1 MSSRWYKYW
10 AAAAAALIMTGCTPG
25 NNSTTMT
32 TTPYTVQVCAA
43 YPEEAPLRLILASG
57 AAGMMRLIGDSSRD
71 FVTGTIEVTD
81 RDRVP
86 VVMSSG
92 CTVSLVQKSIT
103 SPDNLIEITNLW
115 KLRVS
120 DKAAFSLEIHNPQ
133 AEGHWNLSGLPI
145 TDLYAELGTV
155 KNAFTFDQ
163 TNPVVMQR
171 AEFQANSGPLVIEG
185 ILNAACREMVARGGA
200 GELTI
205 RFGGKLSEGCR
216 ASVQT
221 GTGPVKITVS
231 PDTPARIII
240 AGSHAIA
247 TGESLIRQDTENDR
261 LVFETA
267 AYKVNH
273 DTALEIEING
283 TPTQVYLNPPS

>member
-1 MSSRWYKYW
+1 
-10 AAAAAALIMTGCTPG
+10 
-25 NNSTTMT
+25 
-32 TTPYTVQVCAA
+32 
-43 YPEEAPLRLILASG
+43 
-57 AAGMMRLIGDSSRD
+57 MMRLIGDSSRD

-81 RDRVP
+81 RGWAP
-86 VVMSSG
+86 VATASG
-92 CTVSLVQKSIT
+92 HTVSLVQECIT

-145 TDLYAELGTV
+145 TGLYAALGTV

-185 ILNAACREMVARGGA
+185 ILNAACREMVVRGGA

-205 RFGGKLSEGCR
+205 RFGGKLSVSCR

-221 GTGPVKITVS
+221 GAGPVKISVS
-231 PDTPARIII
+231 PDTPARIVIT
-240 AGSHAIA
+240 GSHVVA
-247 TGESLIRQDTENDR
+247 TEEGLIRQGIDSDR
-261 LVFETA
+261 EIFETA
-267 AYKVNH
+267 AYQANPDKV
-273 DTALEIEING
+273 LEIEING
-283 TPTQVYLNPPS
+283 TPTQVFLNPGL